1 MAERKATN
9 KYYPPDWDPSK
20 GSVNRHKKSHPLRAR
35 ARKIDEGILV
45 VRFEMPFNIWCQ
57 GCNNH
62 IGMGVRFNAEKSKV
76 GAYYST
82 PIYKFRM
89 KCHLCDNFFEIQTD
103 PGKLDYSILSGA
115 RKQVRISDS
124 DERDLDQHNEDAKR
138 RMVDAMYRLEKKVE
152 DKIEN
157 EARLPGLHDL
167 KRWKEKF
174 EDSFSI
180 NQLVRSRFREQRKI
194 KEKTKANDRDLLRKT
209 CLKIPLVSPC
219 PSDTIMARDI
229 ITRSRKDKLVN
240 LEEQRKREILSSD
253 LALKKNL
260 RSSSSKI
267 KPSSKTQSKQTRD
280 SRLTIKIKRDPG

>member
-20 GSVNRHKKSHPLRAR
+20 GSVNRHNKSHPLRAR

-57 GCNNH
+57 KCNNH

-89 KCHLCDNFFEIQTD
+89 KCHLCDNFIEIQTD
-103 PGKLDYSILSGA
+103 PGKLDYSISSGA

-124 DERDLDQHNEDAKR
+124 DEHDLEQQDAQSKR
-138 RMVDAMYRLEKKVE
+138 KMVDAMYRLEKKVE

-157 EARLPGLHDL
+157 EPRLPGLHDL

-174 EDSFSI
+174 EDSFSV

-194 KEKTKANDRDLLRKT
+194 IEKTKASDRDLLRKT
-209 CLKIPLVSPC
+209 CLRISLVSPC
-219 PSDTIMARDI
+219 PSDTIMAKDI
-229 ITRSRKDKLVN
+229 VTKSRRDKLVN
-240 LEEQRKREILSSD
+240 LEKQKKREILASN
-253 LALKKNL
+253 LAFRNKL
-260 RSSSSKI
+260 RSSSSQF
-267 KPSSKTQSKQTRD
+267 KPSSETPSKQTRD
-280 SRLTIKIKRDPG
+280 SKLTSRIKRDPG